1 MINGK
6 RREWPTNRRMGK
18 VPLRSV
24 EIDYYNRNLERM
36 KTGGVVLKRMV
47 KIAVNLPVE
56 STRKGGVI
64 GERA

>member
-1 MINGK
+1 
-6 RREWPTNRRMGK
+6 MGK